1 MTNLRRRM
9 LWDMQARN
17 LADETQ
23 RSYIHYLAGYA
34 KFFNTPPDQLG
45 LEHVIEYQA
54 YLLREKRLSAQS
66 VNCFS
71 AAARFFYTVTLGKQW
86 PGRRFPRAKV
96 PVILPPMVSAHE
108 VYEFFRHVPS
118 PRYRTVLMLC
128 YGAGLRI
135 SEAVS
140 LRAADID
147 SARMVIRVRQGKGG
161 KDRETV
167 LSPMLLE
174 MLRHWWRLARPG
186 QEWLFPVAGRGGVVG
201 HLGAGRVRQACAD
214 AVKDAKLGKHVT
226 PHVLRHAFATH
237 LLENGVDLR
246 KIQVMLGHRRID
258 TTAHYT
264 AVATK
269 TIAEVPS
276 PLDKVLT
283 RRRRSILPK
292 VSQPQPP
299 LTPKD

>member
-9 LWDMQARN
+9 LLDMQARN

-23 RSYIHYLAGYA
+23 RSYIHYVAGYA

-45 LEHVIEYQA
+45 LEQVTEYQA
-54 YLLREKRLSAQS
+54 YLLRDKRLSAQS

-71 AAARFFYTVTLGKQW
+71 AAAQFFYTVTLGKEWTSRQ
-86 PGRRFPRAKV
+86 FPRAKV
-96 PVILPPMVSAHE
+96 PQVLPPILSPNE
-108 VYEFFRHVPS
+108 VLEFLHHVPG

-140 LRAADID
+140 LKVGDID
-147 SARMVIRVRQGKGG
+147 SARMVIRVRQGKGA

-167 LSPMLLE
+167 LSPM
-174 MLRHWWRLARPG
+174 MLATLRQWWRIAKPAND
-186 QEWLFPVAGRGGVVG
+186 WLFPSPYRSGKD
-201 HLGAGRVRQACAD
+201 HLDPSAVRQASTD
-214 AVKDAKLGKHVT
+214 AWRLAKLGKRVT

-237 LLENGVDLR
+237 LLDDGVDLR

-269 TIAEVPS
+269 TISEVPS
-276 PLDKVLT
+276 PLDRLLT
-283 RRRRSILPK
+283 RRRRRSILPK
-292 VSQPQPP
+292 PKSPAPPQS
-299 LTPKD
+299 KD

>member
-9 LWDMQARN
+9 LLDMQARN
-17 LADETQ
+17 LADGTQ
-23 RSYIHYLAGYA
+23 RSYIHYLVGYA
-34 KFFNTPPDQLG
+34 KFYNTPPDQLG
-45 LEHVIEYQA
+45 LEQVTEYQA
-54 YLLREKRLSAQS
+54 YLLREKHLSAQS

-71 AAARFFYTVTLGKQW
+71 AAAQFFYTVTLGKEWTSRQ
-86 PGRRFPRAKV
+86 FPRAKV
-96 PVILPPMVSAHE
+96 PFILPPMLSTHE
-108 VYEFFRHVPS
+108 VYEFFRYVPS

-140 LRAADID
+140 LRVADID
-147 SARMVIRVRQGKGG
+147 SARMVIRVRQGKGA

-174 MLRHWWRLARPG
+174 LLRHWWRIAKPG
-186 QEWLFPVAGRGGVVG
+186 KDWLFPSSYRGGVS
-201 HLGAGRVRQACAD
+201 HLQPNQVRQACAD

-269 TIAEVPS
+269 TISEVPS
-276 PLDKVLT
+276 PLDRILT
-283 RRRRSILPK
+283 RRRRSVLPK
-292 VSQPQPP
+292 PKSPAPP
-299 LTPKD
+299 KPKV

>member
-9 LWDMQARN
+9 LFDMQARN
-17 LADETQ
+17 LAAETQ

-34 KFFNTPPDQLG
+34 KYFDTPPDQLG
-45 LEHVIEYQA
+45 LEQVTEYQA

-71 AAARFFYTVTLGKQW
+71 AAARFFYTVTLGKEWTSRQ
-86 PGRRFPRAKV
+86 FPRAKV
-96 PVILPPMVSAHE
+96 PQLLPPILSPNE
-108 VYEFFRHVPS
+108 VFEFFRHVPG

-140 LRAADID
+140 LQVGDID
-147 SARMVIRVRQGKGG
+147 SPRMVIRVRQGKGA

-167 LSPMLLE
+167 LSPVLLAT
-174 MLRHWWRLARPG
+174 LRHWWRIAKPTHD
-186 QEWLFPVAGRGGVVG
+186 WLFPSPHRGGKI
-201 HLGAGRVRQACAD
+201 LLDPSSVRQASAD
-214 AVKDAKLGKHVT
+214 AWRQAKLGKRVT

-237 LLENGVDLR
+237 LLDAGVDLR
-246 KIQVMLGHRRID
+246 KIQVMLGHQSIE

-264 AVATK
+264 AVATA
-269 TIAEVPS
+269 TVAAVTS
-276 PLDKVLT
+276 PLDRLLT
-283 RRRRSILPK
+283 RRRRRSILVKPPIPATPE
-292 VSQPQPP
+292 PQG
-299 LTPKD
+299 

>member
-9 LWDMQARN
+9 LFDMQARN

-45 LEHVIEYQA
+45 PDHVIEYQA

-66 VNCFS
+66 ANCFS
-71 AAARFFYTVTLGKQW
+71 ASAQFFYTVTLGKEWTSRQ
-86 PGRRFPRAKV
+86 FPRAKV
-96 PVILPPMVSAHE
+96 PIILPTMISANE
-108 VYEFFRHVPS
+108 VFEFFLHVPS

-147 SARMVIRVRQGKGG
+147 SARLVIRVRQGKGA

-174 MLRHWWRLARPG
+174 LLRHWWRIARPG
-186 QEWLFPVAGRGGVVG
+186 KDWLFPSSYRGGAC
-201 HLGAGRVRQACAD
+201 HLQPDRVRQACTD
-214 AVKDAKLGKHVT
+214 AAKEANLGKRIT
-226 PHVLRHAFATH
+226 PHVFRHAFATH

-276 PLDKVLT
+276 PLDRILT
-283 RRRRSILPK
+283 RRRRSVLSKPK
-292 VSQPQPP
+292 A
-299 LTPKD
+299 PKA

>member
-9 LWDMQARN
+9 LFDMQARN

-34 KFFNTPPDQLG
+34 KFYNTPPDQLG
-45 LEHVIEYQA
+45 LEQVTEYQA

-71 AAARFFYTVTLGKQW
+71 AAAQFFYTVTLGKEWTSRQ
-86 PGRRFPRAKV
+86 FPRAKV
-96 PVILPPMVSAHE
+96 PLILPPMLSSHE
-108 VYEFFRHVPS
+108 VYEFFRYVPS
-118 PRYRTVLMLC
+118 PRYRTVLMIC

-147 SARMVIRVRQGKGG
+147 SARMVIRVRQGKGA

-174 MLRHWWRLARPG
+174 LLRHWWRLARPG
-186 QEWLFPVAGRGGVVG
+186 KDWLFPSSYRGRLF
-201 HLGAGRVRQACAD
+201 HLSADRVRRACAD

-246 KIQVMLGHRRID
+246 KIQVMLGHQSID

-276 PLDKVLT
+276 PLDRILT
-283 RRRRSILPK
+283 RRRRSVLPK
-292 VSQPQPP
+292 PKAQAP
-299 LTPKD
+299 PKD

>member
-1 MTNLRRRM
+1 M
-9 LWDMQARN
+9 LLDMQARN

-34 KFFNTPPDQLG
+34 KFFHTPPDQLS

-71 AAARFFYTVTLGKQW
+71 AAAQFFYTVTLGKDWTSRQ
-86 PGRRFPRAKV
+86 FPRAKV
-96 PVILPPMVSAHE
+96 PLILPPMLSPNE
-108 VYEFFRHVPS
+108 VFEFFHHVPG

-140 LRAADID
+140 LKVGDID
-147 SARMVIRVRQGKGG
+147 SARMVIRVRQGKGA

-167 LSPMLLE
+167 LSPLLLE
-174 MLRHWWRLARPG
+174 TLRQWWRIARPANG
-186 QEWLFPVAGRGGVVG
+186 WLFPSPHRDGKN
-201 HLGAGRVRQACAD
+201 HLNPCAVRQASHD
-214 AVKDAKLGKHVT
+214 AWRQAKLGKRVT

-237 LLENGVDLR
+237 LLDAGVDLR
-246 KIQVMLGHRRID
+246 KIQVMLGHQSIQ

-264 AVATK
+264 AVATS
-269 TIAEVPS
+269 TIAAVTS
-276 PLDKVLT
+276 PLDRLLAR

-292 VSQPQPP
+292 PP
-299 LTPKD
+299 VPPTPEPKS